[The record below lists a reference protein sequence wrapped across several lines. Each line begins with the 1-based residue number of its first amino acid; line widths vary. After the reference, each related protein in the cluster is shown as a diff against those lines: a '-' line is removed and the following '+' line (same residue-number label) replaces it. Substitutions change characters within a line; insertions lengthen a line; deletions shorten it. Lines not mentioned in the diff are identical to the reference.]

1 MPRILVAGKIHA
13 DGLAVLSSAP
23 GVTVDYVEEVSAAS
37 YKPFLAAA
45 DALLI
50 RTQPL
55 SAAFVAD
62 ARNLKIVSRHGVG
75 YDSVDVAALN
85 GRGIPLAV
93 VGDVNS
99 RAVAEHAA
107 MLMLSAAR
115 RAVLFDRKMRQGDW
129 NYRNSL
135 DADELDGGTLLVVG
149 FGRIG
154 RRLAQIA
161 AALGMTVLAYDKFQ
175 GADQIAAAGATPVDD
190 LLDGLSRADV
200 VSLHVP
206 KSGAEPLIGAAELA
220 VMKRSAILVN
230 TARGGLIDEKALLA
244 ALDEG
249 RLAAAGLDVLDSEPP
264 ANNDPMLACDRVVLS
279 PHNAGLTEACAR
291 RMAISAAENI
301 IDFFKGT
308 LDPTL
313 VVNRSEIAAQR
324 LSPVGGWS

>member
-1 MPRILVAGKIHA
+1 MPRVVVAGKIHA
-13 DGLAVLSSAP
+13 DGLSVLRNAP
-23 GVTVDYVEEVSAAS
+23 DVEVDYVEEVSAAS
-37 YKPFLAAA
+37 YEPFLPDA

-55 SAAFVAD
+55 PAHFVA
-62 ARNLKIVSRHGVG
+62 AAPRLKIVSRHGVG
-75 YDSVDVAALN
+75 YDSVNVAALTS
-85 GRGIPLAV
+85 RRIPLAV

-115 RAVLFDRKMRQGDW
+115 RTVLFDRKMREGDW

-135 DADELDGGTLLVVG
+135 DADELDGRTLLVVG

-161 AALGMTVLAYDKFQ
+161 AALGMTVLAYDKFRD
-175 GADQIAAAGATPVDD
+175 AAEITAAGVTPVDA
-190 LLDGLSRADV
+190 LLDGLRRADV

-206 KSGAEPLIGAAELA
+206 KVGAEPLIGAAELA
-220 VMKRSAILVN
+220 AMKRSAILVN
-230 TARGGLIDEKALLA
+230 TARGGLIDEKALLL

-249 RLAAAGLDVLDSEPP
+249 RLAAAGLDVLDAEPP
-264 ANNDPMLACDRVVLS
+264 GRDDPLLGCERVVLS

-291 RMAISAAENI
+291 RMAIAAATNI
-301 IDFFKGT
+301 LEFFKGT
-308 LDPTL
+308 LDPAL
-313 VVNRSEIAAQR
+313 VVNRSEIEALH
-324 LSPVGGWS
+324 LSTIGA

>member
-1 MPRILVAGKIHA
+1 MPRILVAGMIHA
-13 DGLAVLSSAP
+13 DGLAILNSAP
-23 GVTVDYVEEVSAAS
+23 GVTVDYVQEVTAAS
-37 YKPFLAAA
+37 YAPFLATA

-55 SAAFVAD
+55 SAALIAG
-62 ARNLKIVSRHGVG
+62 APHLKIVSRHGVG

-85 GRGIPLAV
+85 DRDIPLAV

-99 RAVAEHAA
+99 RAVAEHAV

-115 RAVLFDRKMRQGDW
+115 RTVLFDRRMREGDW

-135 DADELDGGTLLVVG
+135 DADELDGGTLLIVG

-161 AALGMTVLAYDKFQ
+161 TALGMTVLAYDKFQ

-206 KSGAEPLIGAAELA
+206 KSGTEPMIGAAELA

-230 TARGGLIDEKALLA
+230 TARGGLVDERALLA
-244 ALDEG
+244 ALNEG

-264 ANNDPMLACDRVVLS
+264 TDDDPMFTCDRVVLS

-291 RMAISAAENI
+291 RMAIAAAVNI
-301 IDFFKGT
+301 LDFFRGT
-308 LDPTL
+308 LDPAL

-324 LSPVGGWS
+324 LSPVGG

>member
-13 DGLAVLSSAP
+13 DGLAVLTSAP
-23 GVTVDYVEEVSAAS
+23 GVTIDYVEEVSAAS
-37 YKPFLAAA
+37 YAPFLSTA

-55 SAAFVAD
+55 TAAFIAD
-62 ARNLKIVSRHGVG
+62 APHLKIVSRHGVG
-75 YDSVDVAALN
+75 YDSVDVGALN

-99 RAVAEHAA
+99 RAVAEHAV
-107 MLMLSAAR
+107 MLMLAAAR
-115 RAVLFDRKMRQGDW
+115 RTVLFDRRMREGDW

-154 RRLAQIA
+154 RRLTQIA

-175 GADQIAAAGATPVDD
+175 DAGEIAAAGATPVDD
-190 LLDGLSRADV
+190 LPDGLARADV

-206 KSGAEPLIGAAELA
+206 KSGDEPMIGAAELA

-244 ALDEG
+244 ALNEG

-264 ANNDPMLACDRVVLS
+264 ANDDPMLACERVVLS

-301 IDFFKGT
+301 LDFFKGT
-308 LDPTL
+308 LDPAL
-313 VVNRSEIAAQR
+313 IVNRSEIAAQR
-324 LSPVGGWS
+324 LSPVGR

>member
-13 DGLAVLSSAP
+13 DGLAVLESAP
-23 GVTVDYVEEVSAAS
+23 GMVIDYVEEVSAAS
-37 YKPFLAAA
+37 YEPFLAAA

-55 SAAFVAD
+55 PAAFIAG
-62 ARNLKIVSRHGVG
+62 ARHLKIVSRHGVG

-99 RAVAEHAA
+99 RAVAEHAV

-115 RAVLFDRKMRQGDW
+115 RTVLFDRRMRQGDW

-135 DADELDGGTLLVVG
+135 DADELDGRTLLIVG

-154 RRLAQIA
+154 RRLAQIG
-161 AALGMTVLAYDKFQ
+161 AALGMTVLAYDKYQ
-175 GADQIAAAGATPVDD
+175 DAAGIAAAGVIPVGD
-190 LLDGLSRADV
+190 LMDGLRRADV

-220 VMKRSAILVN
+220 AMKRSAILVN

-249 RLAAAGLDVLDSEPP
+249 RLSAAGLDVLDCEPP
-264 ANNDPMLACDRVVLS
+264 AGDDPMLACERVVLS

-291 RMAISAAENI
+291 RMAIAAAANI
-301 IDFFKGT
+301 LDFFKGT
-308 LDPTL
+308 LDPAL
-313 VVNRSEIAAQR
+313 VVNRAEIAAHR
-324 LSPVGGWS
+324 PATIGA